1 MKRKDNNSGFFLFWR
16 GAIMQLKI
24 TTDYAIRI
32 VYYLACRGEVITAS
46 ELAYELKIPE
56 SYIPKITK
64 KLKEA
69 NIITACE
76 GICGYSPEYQC
87 GFTCW
92 FLYRNAWKEAE
103 KEILALYGKRSYM
116 YQEVKEMN
124 CSISL
129 NQPLEL
135 LLGDFSTRSG
145 NMDIASF
152 SEVFSFAKRSGG
164 NFVTIID
171 ATSRHMRVR
180 HETEREIQVQIAF

>member
-76 GICGYSPEYQC
+76 GIKGGYS
-87 GFTCW
+87 
-92 FLYRNAWKEAE
+92 L
-103 KEILALYGKRSYM
+103 
-116 YQEVKEMN
+116 VKKTED
-124 CSISL
+124 ISL
-129 NQPLEL
+129 FIPNYICLFNYLFISSQMSAKPYFIGSTGILPLW
-135 LLGDFSTRSG
+135 
-145 NMDIASF
+145 
-152 SEVFSFAKRSGG
+152 
-164 NFVTIID
+164 
-171 ATSRHMRVR
+171 
-180 HETEREIQVQIAF
+180 

>member
-69 NIITACE
+69 TLEQLEEVLPKEVAKNL
-76 GICGYSPEYQC
+76 
-87 GFTCW
+87 FTV
-92 FLYRNAWKEAE
+92 LQNTK
-103 KEILALYGKRSYM
+103 
-116 YQEVKEMN
+116 
-124 CSISL
+124 
-129 NQPLEL
+129 
-135 LLGDFSTRSG
+135 
-145 NMDIASF
+145 
-152 SEVFSFAKRSGG
+152 
-164 NFVTIID
+164 
-171 ATSRHMRVR
+171 
-180 HETEREIQVQIAF
+180 

>member
-69 NIITACE
+69 NIIT
-76 GICGYSPEYQC
+76 
-87 GFTCW
+87 
-92 FLYRNAWKEAE
+92 
-103 KEILALYGKRSYM
+103 
-116 YQEVKEMN
+116 
-124 CSISL
+124 
-129 NQPLEL
+129 
-135 LLGDFSTRSG
+135 
-145 NMDIASF
+145 
-152 SEVFSFAKRSGG
+152 
-164 NFVTIID
+164 
-171 ATSRHMRVR
+171 
-180 HETEREIQVQIAF
+180 VQIPAHLTTHSAKS